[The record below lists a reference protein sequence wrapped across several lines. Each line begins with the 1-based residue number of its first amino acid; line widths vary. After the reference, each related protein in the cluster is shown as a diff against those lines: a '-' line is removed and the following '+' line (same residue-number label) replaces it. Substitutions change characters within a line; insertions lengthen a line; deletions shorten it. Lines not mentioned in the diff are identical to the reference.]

1 MLWLLFVCFSDWFFG
16 EGRVGWVVELAAD
29 VAAMMGVWKSELV
42 LNGEVVVVEL
52 LLLILRRVWLWEV
65 K

>member
-1 MLWLLFVCFSDWFFG
+1 M
-16 EGRVGWVVELAAD
+16 VELAAD